1 MSEETVQIEN
11 QETDAKAELEAAL
24 KQMSKGKTK
33 AELMK
38 QVLKLFE
45 VQENMI
51 MLLKVLTDD
60 NASAT
65 SKHFARL
72 RTHDIVRAYKAGIAD
87 AELQY
92 NKDGA

>member
-1 MSEETVQIEN
+1 MSEIETL
-11 QETDAKAELEAAL
+11 ETDAKAELHLAL

-33 AELMK
+33 AELMR

-51 MLLKVLTDD
+51 VLLKVLTDD
-60 NASAT
+60 HSSAT

-72 RTHDIVRAYKAGIAD
+72 KTHDILRAYKAGIAE

-92 NKDGA
+92 DDKEGA